1 MLRFFRKHARGWFMI
16 AIIGIIIIVFVLYF
30 GSSRGDRMANAIITV
45 DKRLIS
51 ENEFHN
57 EYERM
62 VEAVQNNFKGKI
74 TPEMLKKM
82 DLKRK
87 AYDSLLNR
95 EIIIAKAADLK
106 IQVSDEELRN
116 MLLSVPALQ
125 TNGVFDERKYQ
136 QILRYNKLSAEDFEG
151 LQKAELIA
159 NKIETIVREGI
170 KISDQEIYDLYALQN
185 QKININFVQ
194 ISGKDIK
201 KKIEPTQTELEDYLK
216 RNSNIFRI
224 AEQIKIKYIFFAG
237 DSFPSDIS
245 DSDIKSYYSSYKD
258 KYKTKDGKQ
267 LSLEDVKGSITKE
280 LKISRGMQSAYVDAK
295 KAHDI
300 IYQENNID
308 AYGNKNNLKIH
319 DAEFFPINKPPQEFT
334 SIKDF
339 AAILLDLQKD
349 EISKVLAAENG
360 YYLLKVIDKKP
371 AYLPKLN
378 TIESEVTRR
387 FIESETQILAEKEAK
402 SILDSTK
409 SGETLDKIAAKY
421 GLKVD
426 ETGFFQPGNTIPK
439 LGSNQDAA
447 EVLFQLSPNK
457 PYAEKPLFIN
467 NAYVILKLNDVS
479 KLDGKDF
486 EAKKD
491 LYKKTLISI
500 KREEAMQTWLEGNKA
515 AMIKEK
521 RIKIKKQVEDL

>member
-1 MLRFFRKHARGWFMI
+1 
-16 AIIGIIIIVFVLYF
+16 
-30 GSSRGDRMANAIITV
+30 
-45 DKRLIS
+45 
-51 ENEFHN
+51 
-57 EYERM
+57 
-62 VEAVQNNFKGKI
+62 
-74 TPEMLKKM
+74 
-82 DLKRK
+82 
-87 AYDSLLNR
+87 
-95 EIIIAKAADLK
+95 
-106 IQVSDEELRN
+106 
-116 MLLSVPALQ
+116 
-125 TNGVFDERKYQ
+125 
-136 QILRYNKLSAEDFEG
+136 
-151 LQKAELIA
+151 
-159 NKIETIVREGI
+159 
-170 KISDQEIYDLYALQN
+170 
-185 QKININFVQ
+185 
-194 ISGKDIK
+194 
-201 KKIEPTQTELEDYLK
+201 
-216 RNSNIFRI
+216 
-224 AEQIKIKYIFFAG
+224 
-237 DSFPSDIS
+237 
-245 DSDIKSYYSSYKD
+245 
-258 KYKTKDGKQ
+258 
-267 LSLEDVKGSITKE
+267 
-280 LKISRGMQSAYVDAK
+280 MQSAYVDAK